1 MSDPSLTII
10 DQPAALAAWSDAQRL
25 AGKRVALVPTMGAL
39 HDGHLA
45 LITEAKSRADVV
57 IVSIFVNPLQFNRRD
72 DFDAYPRALDDDLET
87 CRRCAVDAVYA
98 PLAAT
103 MYPDGFQT
111 HIEPGALADVL
122 DGSSRPGHF
131 RGVTTVVA
139 KLFNAA
145 RPHVAVF
152 GQKDYQ
158 QLVIIRRMVADLDMA
173 IEIVGIPTVREPDGL
188 ALSSRNRRLTP
199 EQRAAAVCVPLAL
212 AAIAEAAIGGER
224 ACHQLQAIGRAFVDA
239 QPLARLEQL
248 EIVDRETLSPLT
260 ALKAPPALAVIAVW
274 FGEVRLIDNRL
285 LSASR

>member
-1 MSDPSLTII
+1 MSGPSLMVI
-10 DQPAALAAWSDAQRL
+10 DQPAPLAAWSNDQRL

-45 LITEAKSRADVV
+45 LISEAKSRADVV
-57 IVSIFVNPLQFNRRD
+57 IVSIFVNLLQFNRRD
-72 DFDAYPRALDDDLET
+72 DFDAYPRPLDDDLET
-87 CRRCAVDAVYA
+87 CRRCGVDAVYV
-98 PLAAT
+98 PLAST
-103 MYPDGFQT
+103 MYPEGFQT

-122 DGSSRPGHF
+122 DGPSRPGHF

-139 KLFNAA
+139 KLFEAA
-145 RPHVAVF
+145 RPHTAIF

-158 QLVIIRRMVADLDMA
+158 QLAIIRRMVADLDMA
-173 IEIVGIPTVREPDGL
+173 IEIVGVPTVREPDGL

-199 EQRAAAVCVPLAL
+199 AQRAAAVCIPQAL
-212 AAIAEAAIGGER
+212 AAIAEAASRGER

-248 EIVDRETLSPLT
+248 EIVDRETLSPLS

-285 LSASR
+285 LG